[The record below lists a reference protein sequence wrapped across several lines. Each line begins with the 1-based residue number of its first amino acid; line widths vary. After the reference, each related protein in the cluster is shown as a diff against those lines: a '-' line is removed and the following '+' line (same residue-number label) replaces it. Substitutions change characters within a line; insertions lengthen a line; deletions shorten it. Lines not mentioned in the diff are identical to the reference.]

1 MKFLKN
7 PFVAV
12 LLSLLIVV
20 VSTLLSVDL
29 KLSRKAENVVDG
41 FYEGVKISGSVR
53 PSVASSLSD
62 LCDAADQLA
71 VIADNYGLD
80 TAPLRDG
87 EDALRLSLGRR
98 NSDAHA
104 VYSEY
109 SRFNQALLVLEDA
122 LERTDLSD
130 RHSEQLGDLKDRIE
144 HDREA
149 IAVSGYNESVSAFL
163 RIGNRFPTRQWAD
176 MFDIAYPTQFA

>member
-71 VIADNYGLD
+71 VIADNYGLE
-80 TAPLRDG
+80 TGPLLEGAAD
-87 EDALRLSLGRR
+87 LRLSLNARS
-98 NSDAHA
+98 SDAHA
-104 VYSEY
+104 IYGEY
-109 SRFNQALLVLEDA
+109 SRFNKALMVLEDA

-130 RHSEQLGDLKDRIE
+130 RHSEQFRELEARIAEDRDL
-144 HDREA
+144 
-149 IAVSGYNESVSAFL
+149 IANAGYNESVSAFL